1 MLYESKK
8 PLNTFGSQAK
18 HTSLGAPEGVAM
30 STQLAELLRDLTS
43 QVGLRDAGVLTPWG
57 ARKSDLDWQEVK
69 PDTNIA
75 TFEIT
80 DRDIQTA
87 RDTVLFG
94 QQLPF
99 LGVLSGHLQSS
110 SELQS
115 ILDGSPYEWYETLA
129 VYRQDDKN
137 SVPNILFFHWLK
149 ARPEDQ
155 IGRTSKSMDAV
166 ASEMFGRLLFAQQ
179 VPLEGSTIRSAPA
192 VSFSQA
198 FNTQEPDPLAPEP
211 VTIEPLPS
219 LQPTITTTNPTP
231 VEPAKTQPKELVLPI
246 LVGFFVAASTVYVL
260 RKAGSR

>member
-1 MLYESKK
+1 L
-8 PLNTFGSQAK
+8 QA
-18 HTSLGAPEGVAM
+18 
-30 STQLAELLRDLTS
+30 
-43 QVGLRDAGVLTPWG
+43 
-57 ARKSDLDWQEVK
+57 
-69 PDTNIA
+69 
-75 TFEIT
+75 
-80 DRDIQTA
+80 
-87 RDTVLFG
+87 
-94 QQLPF
+94 
-99 LGVLSGHLQSS
+99 
-110 SELQS
+110 

-137 SVPNILFFHWLK
+137 PVPNILFFHWLK

-166 ASEMFGRLLFAQQ
+166 ASEFGRLLFAQQ

-198 FNTQEPDPLAPEP
+198 FNIQEPDPLAPEP